1 MPLHLLNSNMRTYIA
16 IFLAAILL
24 TSCKEKAVDKSAFT
38 LTADVML
45 PVTPVKDQGKSSL
58 CWDYAMLATIE
69 TERLGLGDSVNLS
82 PHYIARCWLQEQA
95 ERYYLTGGKQDITLR
110 GMGSTLLQLMQKYG
124 VMPFDTYNPRKD
136 VDYGEILA
144 QIREKAD
151 IAIAHHDGLKAFSAD
166 IERLLDKEITAVPR
180 SIQMLGATYT
190 PLEFAH
196 SVYMKGDYEYYTSF
210 THRPKGKAFVLEVPD
225 NVFADEYVNVS
236 LDSLVLLAKESIEDG
251 HPVFWEGDTSNR
263 YYSDNG
269 KAPYNPKKPVTESE
283 RQTSFET
290 FKTTDDHAMCL
301 VGLAHDNDGTLY
313 FIAKNSWGKDYGH
326 DGYCYLSEQYF
337 RIATIAIIL
346 STQ

>member
-1 MPLHLLNSNMRTYIA
+1 MRTYIA

-24 TSCKEKAVDKSAFT
+24 VSCKDKAVYKSAFT
-38 LTADVML
+38 LTKDVML

-136 VDYGEILA
+136 VDYTKVLA
-144 QIREKAD
+144 LIREKAD
-151 IAIAHHDGLKAFSAD
+151 IAIAHHDGLKVFSAD
-166 IERLLDKEITAVPR
+166 VERLLDEEIAAVPR

-196 SVYMKGDYEYYTSF
+196 SVCLKGDYEGYTSF
-210 THRPKGKAFVLEVPD
+210 THRPRGKAFALEVPD
-225 NVFADEYVNVS
+225 NVFNDEYINVS
-236 LDSLVLLAKESIEDG
+236 LDSLVMLTKESIEAG

-263 YYSDNG
+263 YYSDSG
-269 KAPYNPKKPVTESE
+269 IALYKTKKPVSETE

-290 FKTTDDHAMCL
+290 FKTTDDHALCL
-301 VGLAHDNDGTLY
+301 VGLAHDIDGTLY
-313 FIAKNSWGKDYGH
+313 FIAKNSWGKDYGY

-337 RIATIAIIL
+337 RIATIAII
-346 STQ
+346 SARDK